1 MTQVLTPSEARV
13 LAHLDSV
20 SMLAFLRELVLFQ
33 SFGNHES
40 DAQRHIAHAMSDS
53 GLEVDVWDID
63 FATLQQHPGF
73 SWEIERATGLG
84 VVGTLGQDNGGR
96 SLIFNGHI
104 DVVPEGD
111 HANWHH
117 HPWEAQIVDG
127 RMYGRGALD
136 MKGGL
141 VAALWA
147 ARAIQRAGIVLN
159 GRLHVQSVIGEE
171 DGGCG
176 TLATIVRGYKAD
188 AVIIPEPT
196 RMAIAPAQAGAHN
209 VRISVPGLSAHGC
222 YREEGVSAVEKY
234 ILIHNALIAL
244 EAERNTR
251 MRHPLFANY
260 RLPYPL
266 SIGTVHAGNWPS
278 SVPELLVAE
287 GRYGIGIGEDSQHAR
302 RELEA
307 AVARVAA
314 SDPWMRTHPP
324 TVEWWGGTFEPAETD
339 MNHAIVHTLATAH
352 ADLGGTVNYEGMPY
366 GADMRLFV
374 IHGGMP
380 TVMYGPGD
388 VRLAHKPDENVP
400 VNELIQ
406 VARTLALTA
415 LRFIG
420 YHDPQK

>member
-1 MTQVLTPSEARV
+1 MTQTLTTSEARV
-13 LAHLDSV
+13 LAHLDSTA
-20 SMLAFLRELVLFQ
+20 MLAFLRELVQFQ

-63 FATLQQHPGF
+63 FATLQHHPGF
-73 SWEIERATGLG
+73 SWEIAREHGLG
-84 VVGTLGQDNGGR
+84 VVGTLGHDNGGR

-117 HPWEAQIVDG
+117 HPWHAQIVDG

-147 ARAIQRAGIVLN
+147 ARAIQRAGIQLN

-176 TLATIVRGYKAD
+176 TLASIVRGYRAD

-209 VRISVPGLSAHGC
+209 VRITVPGLSAHGC

-234 ILIHNALIAL
+234 MLVHHALIAL
-244 EAERNTR
+244 EAERNAR

-287 GRYGIGIGEDSQHAR
+287 GRYGIGIGEDSQVAR
-302 RELEA
+302 RELEDA
-307 AVARVAA
+307 IARVAA
-314 SDPWMRTHPP
+314 ADPWLRDHPP
-324 TVEWWGGTFEPAETD
+324 IVEWWGGTFEPAETD
-339 MNHAIVHTLATAH
+339 VNHAIVSTLAGAH
-352 ADLGGTVNYEGMPY
+352 ADLGGTVTYEGMPY

-388 VRLAHKPDENVP
+388 VRLAHKPDEYVP
-400 VNELIQ
+400 VSDLVQ
-406 VARTLALTA
+406 VAQALALTA

-420 YHDPQK
+420 YHDPHA

>member
-1 MTQVLTPSEARV
+1 MIHARNSSEARV
-13 LAHLDSV
+13 LAHFDEASMVEALTQIV
-20 SMLAFLRELVLFQ
+20 SFQ
-33 SFGNHES
+33 SLGNHES
-40 DAQRHIAHAMSDS
+40 DAQRHIAHIMSDS

-63 FATLQQHPGF
+63 FAILQQHPGF
-73 SWEIERATGLG
+73 SWEIERSAGLG
-84 VVGTLGQDNGGR
+84 VVGTLGSDNGGK

-117 HPWEAQIVDG
+117 HPWQASVVDG

-141 VAALWA
+141 IAAVWA
-147 ARAIQRAGIVLN
+147 ARAIHHAGIRLN

-176 TLATIVRGYKAD
+176 TLAGIVRGYKAD

-209 VRISVPGLSAHGC
+209 VRITVPGLSAHGC

-234 ILIHNALIAL
+234 ILIHQALIAL
-244 EAERNTR
+244 EAERNAR
-251 MRHPLFANY
+251 MRHPLFSNY

-278 SVPELLVAE
+278 SVPEILVAE
-287 GRYGIGIGEDSQHAR
+287 GRYGIGIGEDSQAAR

-307 AVARVAA
+307 AVQHVAQN
-314 SDPWMRTHPP
+314 DPWLREHPP
-324 TVEWWGGTFEPAETD
+324 IVEWWGGTFEPAETD
-339 MNHAIVHTLATAH
+339 MSHPIVNTLADAH
-352 ADLGGTVNYEGMPY
+352 RDLGGTVTFEGMPY

-374 IHGGMP
+374 LHGGMP

-400 VNELIQ
+400 VAELVH
-406 VARTLALTA
+406 VAKTLAITA
-415 LRFIG
+415 MRFIG
-420 YHDPQK
+420 YND